1 MFEQVY
7 DRWKSE
13 ARGALRL
20 SALAAACGSAA
31 AIALGFVCA
40 AVFVFVLDRYG
51 LVDACLVGAAIF
63 LFAMLVLLA
72 GYAALSVRRRREER
86 ERATADARSSSVL
99 ADPRLLLLGL
109 QIVQAVGVKRL
120 LPILALGAAA
130 FALGSGVMRT
140 RAEAPDHDPPPRA
153 RSRRPAPGSGG

>member
-1 MFEQVY
+1 MFEKVY

-20 SALAAACGSAA
+20 SALAAACGGAA

-40 AVFVFVLDRYG
+40 AVFAFVLDRYG
-51 LVDACLVGAAIF
+51 LVDACLVLAAIF
-63 LFAMLVLLA
+63 LFATLILLA
-72 GYAALSVRRRREER
+72 GYATLSVRRRREQR
-86 ERATADARSSSVL
+86 ERAAADARSASVI

-130 FALGSGVMRT
+130 FALGSGVTRT
-140 RAEAPDHDPPPRA
+140 RAEPSDHDSPPQA
-153 RSRRPAPGSGG
+153 RSHRPAPGSGG